1 MYFLIKD
8 KKMFDK
14 YNEIWVK
21 VSNIIKKNLIEFYDK
36 KNKLYLQASNIN

>member
-1 MYFLIKD
+1 
-8 KKMFDK
+8 MFDK